1 MKVHI
6 RIPSP
11 LRRYT
16 DNQAKVDIELD
27 GNSVKEALD
36 ELVKEFEELK
46 RHLYDEEGSLRNFVN
61 IYNNSEDVRFADG
74 LQTRITEGD
83 ELSIIPAIAG
93 GSTVTLDNWEIMR
106 YSRHL
111 IMPEV
116 NMDGQQKLKAASILL
131 IGAGGLGSPSALYL
145 AAAGIGKL
153 GIVDFDVVDESN
165 LQRQIL
171 YGTSDVGT
179 PKLEAAEKRLKDLN
193 PRIEIE
199 TYAERFSSEN
209 ARQIISQY
217 DVVVDG
223 TDNFPTRYL
232 VNDACVL
239 EGKPNVYGSIFRF
252 DGQLSVF
259 NFEGGPC
266 YRCLYSEPPP
276 PGLVPSCAEGGVLG
290 VLPGII
296 GTMQA
301 TETMKIIIGMGE
313 ILSGKLLLIDALNMD
328 FRKLNIKKN
337 PECKICSENPE
348 LTELIDY
355 EDFCGVV
362 ESEEDKMEDIKQITP
377 VELKKRID
385 EGDDILLLDIRE
397 EVETK
402 ICKIEGSVHI
412 PMQEI
417 PSRLSE
423 LDMHRDIVIYCKS
436 GERSSAVTNFLK
448 NSGFSRVAN
457 LYGGTLSWADTV
469 DPTMAKY

>member
-362 ESEEDKMEDIKQITP
+362 ESEEEKMEDIKQITP